1 MDAINDAFKYG
12 PLSSQEVYVLMQHM
26 DVRYS
31 INRRHQQPVFW
42 RNSPN
47 VSHLILFWYST
58 SITISTLIFTHF
70 EDFGNVFKCYNKYIF

>member
-31 INRRHQQPVFW
+31 INKRHQQPVF
-42 RNSPN
+42 
-47 VSHLILFWYST
+47 
-58 SITISTLIFTHF
+58 
-70 EDFGNVFKCYNKYIF
+70 